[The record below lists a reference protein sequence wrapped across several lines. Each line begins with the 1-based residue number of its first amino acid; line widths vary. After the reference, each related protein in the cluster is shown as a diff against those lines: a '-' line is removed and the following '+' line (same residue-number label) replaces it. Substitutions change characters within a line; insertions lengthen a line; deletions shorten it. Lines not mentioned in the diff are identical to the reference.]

1 VFRLAKYQICKVSRS
16 NRNGFDP
23 NVINGAKNMNARIKT
38 PKLNPDGVSVKGC
51 SYVYAPRKQAG
62 EYAPLASN
70 PYRGCGHRCAYCYVP
85 AVIKMLRKD
94 FNAGATPRRD
104 YLAKLRKDA
113 AKYEALGIIEHV
125 MFSFTTDVYNPFD
138 KSITRPAIEILIE
151 HGLAFCVLTK
161 AGTRAWCDHDLYRPD
176 RDAFASTLTS
186 LDERFSRKW
195 ERNAALPGDR
205 IDALKAFHR
214 RGVFTWVSLE
224 PTLDIEASLAIV
236 EATHGF
242 VNLYKVGRVN
252 YLPMTKTTD
261 WRDYTLRILDMLDR
275 VGAQHHIK
283 KDLQPFLPPG
293 YPNPLRVP
301 QHH

>member
-1 VFRLAKYQICKVSRS
+1 MVRTAK
-16 NRNGFDP
+16 
-23 NVINGAKNMNARIKT
+23 IKL
-38 PKLNPDGVSVKGC
+38 PMLNPDGTSIKGC
-51 SYVYAPRKQAG
+51 NYIYAPRGQAG
-62 EYAPLASN
+62 EYAPLAAN
-70 PYRGCGHRCAYCYVP
+70 PYRGCGHACAYCYVP
-85 AVIKMLRKD
+85 KVIKMSRKD
-94 FNAGATPRRD
+94 FDAAAAPRQNF
-104 YLAKLRKDA
+104 LTKLRKDA
-113 AKYEALGIIEHV
+113 RKYEALDIEEQV

-138 KSITRPAIEILIE
+138 TSITRPAIEILIE

-161 AGTRAWCDHDLYRPD
+161 AGTRAWCDHDLYRAD

-195 ERNAALPGDR
+195 ERNAAPPRDR
-205 IDALKAFHR
+205 IAALKAFHA
-214 RGVFTWVSLE
+214 RGIFTWVSLE
-224 PTLDIEASLAIV
+224 PTLDIESSLTIV

-242 VNLYKVGRVN
+242 VDLYKAGRVN

-261 WRDYTLRILDMLDR
+261 WRDYTLRMLDTLNR
-275 VGAQHHIK
+275 VGARHYIK